1 MQNNCYL
8 LDFFGVFM
16 ASTTYS
22 IETLQSVQLVV
33 HICYGANAWEKPDSS
48 SRRSRRPDFIF
59 SKVFSVCEVRF
70 LRKNKGFSS
79 SEARFLGK
87 NKGFSASR
95 CVWCGKIKVI

>member
-8 LDFFGVFM
+8 LDFFGIFM

-33 HICYGANAWEKPDSS
+33 HICYGANACEKPDSS

-70 LRKNKGFSS
+70 L
-79 SEARFLGK
+79 GK